1 MPIHDWSRTP
11 AGLLHHFHQ
20 QWAGSICNALNA
32 GRLPQGFYALLDQ
45 RAAGVVPDVVT
56 LERDPRVGDLHVPQG
71 GIAVADAPPK
81 TRFMSQASDEGIY
94 AAKADRIA
102 IYHPI
107 GDIIAV
113 IEIVSPG
120 NKNSRHAIR
129 SFIEKT
135 LELLDQGVHV
145 LIIDLSPPSAR
156 DPQGIHK
163 IIWDEFREEPFDL
176 PPDKPLTL
184 VAYSAGMPKRSY
196 VEPVGVGDRLPEMA
210 VFLDSATYILAPLE
224 PTYVATWETCPQP
237 MRELIAGPS
246 R

>member
-1 MPIHDWSRTP
+1 MPIHDWSRKP
-11 AGLLHHFHQ
+11 AGLFHHFHQ

-56 LERDPRVGDLHVPQG
+56 LEREPRVGEIHVPQG
-71 GIAVADAPPK
+71 GIAVADAPPR

-94 AAKADRIA
+94 AAKADRVA

-107 GDIIAV
+107 GDVVAV

-129 SFIEKT
+129 SFAERRSNCSIREFMSRSSISSRPNAVTRKAFT
-135 LELLDQGVHV
+135 RSSGTRSAKSRLSFRPTSRSLLRPIRLEY
-145 LIIDLSPPSAR
+145 PR
-156 DPQGIHK
+156 DH
-163 IIWDEFREEPFDL
+163 
-176 PPDKPLTL
+176 T
-184 VAYSAGMPKRSY
+184 S
-196 VEPVGVGDRLPEMA
+196 
-210 VFLDSATYILAPLE
+210 
-224 PTYVATWETCPQP
+224 
-237 MRELIAGPS
+237 S